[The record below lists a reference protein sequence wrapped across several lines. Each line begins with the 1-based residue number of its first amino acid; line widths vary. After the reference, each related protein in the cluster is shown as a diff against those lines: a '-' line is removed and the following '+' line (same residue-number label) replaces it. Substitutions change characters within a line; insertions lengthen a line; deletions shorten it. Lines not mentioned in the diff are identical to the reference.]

1 MTTYSIIRIVLP
13 AFALAVATLAQAEV
27 PTQRIEARAVGL
39 THPAEATLEA
49 VHQATLAAQVA
60 GRIVELKVDAGDR
73 VTKGQ
78 VLLRIDAAEA
88 SQAVAGAEA
97 GIAQAQANQINAKA
111 TYERTRSLVERKFV
125 SQSAL
130 DQAKASFDAAE
141 AQLRAA
147 RAGRGQAATVQG
159 YTTIVAPLSGLVAAR
174 HVEPGEMA
182 QPGRQLVTVYDPA
195 AMRAVV
201 DVPQQRLAG
210 LTSGQIRARV
220 ELPDSGRWLDAAS
233 VTVLPAAD
241 PRTHTVRVRVDLPA
255 NAEGLVPGTFA
266 RVHFVTGEGTR
277 IAVPAGAILRRGELT
292 GVYVGDGK
300 GGFALRQIRAGE
312 ALADGSIEVLAG
324 LAGGEEV
331 ALDPVQAGIV
341 AQLARNP
348 VARNGAR

>member
-13 AFALAVATLAQAEV
+13 AFALAVANFAQAEV
-27 PTQRIEARAVGL
+27 PTQRVEARAVGL

-49 VHQATLAAQVA
+49 VRQATLAAQVP
-60 GRIVELKVDAGDR
+60 GRIVEFRVDAGDH
-73 VTKGQ
+73 VAKGQ

-111 TYERTRSLVERKFV
+111 AYERTKSLVERKFV

-130 DQAKASFDAAE
+130 DQAKASYDAAE

-201 DVPQQRLAG
+201 DVPQQRFAG
-210 LTSGQIRARV
+210 VGSARIRARV
-220 ELPDSGRWLDAAS
+220 ELPDSERWLDAAS

-266 RVHFVTGEGTR
+266 RVHFVTGEGSR

-292 GVYVGDGK
+292 GVYVADGK

-341 AQLARNP
+341 AHA
-348 VARNGAR
+348 ARNGAAR

>member
-1 MTTYSIIRIVLP
+1 MTRYSIIRIVLP
-13 AFALAVATLAQAEV
+13 ALALVIAPLAQAQV

-39 THPAEATLEA
+39 THAAEATLEA
-49 VHQATLAAQVA
+49 VHQATLAAQVP

-73 VTKGQ
+73 VAKGQ

-111 TYERTRSLVERKFV
+111 AYERTKTLVERKFV

-130 DQAKASFDAAE
+130 DQARASFDAAE

-159 YTTIVAPLSGLVAAR
+159 YTTIVAPLAGLVAAR
-174 HVEPGEMA
+174 HVELGEMA

-210 LTSGQIRARV
+210 LAPGQIRARV

-266 RVHFVTGEGTR
+266 RVHFATGEGSR
-277 IAVPAGAILRRGELT
+277 IAVPAGAILRRGEVT
-292 GVYVGDGK
+292 GVYVADGK

-312 ALADGSIEVLAG
+312 PLEDGSVEVLAG
-324 LAGGEEV
+324 LVGGEEV

-341 AQLARNP
+341 MRA
-348 VARNGAR
+348 ARNGAAR